1 MEEKRCKKCQRKL
14 PMDYKHAR
22 CEHCRGRSA
31 QRAKKVGLGV
41 LGAFGVISAVGVAI
55 ANVLGNNDDGEMP

>member
-22 CEHCRGRSA
+22 CEYCRGRSA
-31 QRAKKVGLGV
+31 QCAKKVGLGV
-41 LGAFGVISAVGVAI
+41 LSVVGVIGAVGATL
-55 ANVLGNNDDGEMP
+55 ASVLGNKDDEV